1 MASKIQARIDL
12 HEETHHF
19 ADITNPF
26 CHPSFHSFCLLFNH
40 NLSEVIVQNAL
51 MDPIMKN
58 KNAYLVHVFE
68 KVQKNICTF
77 SITKVLQFLCKVC
90 IPSFNNQIESD
101 IFASIQSSFCHH
113 RQIVTT

>member
-1 MASKIQARIDL
+1 MNLLSYLFGQKIFTNTSSRLLCCI
-12 HEETHHF
+12 HF
-19 ADITNPF
+19 ADFTNHF

-77 SITKVLQFLCKVC
+77 SITKVL
-90 IPSFNNQIESD
+90 
-101 IFASIQSSFCHH
+101 
-113 RQIVTT
+113 